1 MITLGGI
8 SKYYHGGGGAIPI
21 VVSAVNIAGTAVV
34 GQTLTCNGGT
44 VTGTEPITK
53 TYQWYRGASPIGG
66 ATNSTYTL
74 VQADAGNTSNIKCTV
89 TATNS
94 AGSASADSNTVA
106 QTLTIRTGSYLTLN
120 SISDATLRGAINN
133 VDIAIISNS
142 LTNLRALYFFNAG
155 TADKAKYNFLD
166 QRDLDAAF
174 RITFVN
180 TVAGDFT
187 SNGWLPNGVSSYGNA
202 HFTPSTNASVNG
214 VGHGVYS
221 RTNSTAGTRVY
232 GCATG
237 GAVIL
242 QNNLSGGNFVSGNV
256 STNIISYTASPTT
269 RFLYNR
275 RNSSTDMQAY
285 RDGTSLGTSTNACA
299 ALPSSKFYFGARN
312 GGAGTPDLYDNH
324 QVTIGV
330 LDIGLTNA
338 QALILRTIVDNYNL
352 ECGINV

>member
-8 SKYYHGGGGAIPI
+8 SKYYQGGGGGVPI
-21 VVSAVNIAGTAVV
+21 VVSAVSIAGTEVV
-34 GQTLTCNGGT
+34 NQTLTVSYT
-44 VTGTEPITK
+44 ITGTPTVITRR
-53 TYQWYRGASPIGG
+53 WYRGATLIF
-66 ATNSTYTL
+66 TSTSSDTYVLT
-74 VQADAGNTSNIKCTV
+74 QAEAGNTSNITCNV
-89 TATNS
+89 DADGVSNAT
-94 AGSASADSNTVA
+94 SNTIA
-106 QTLTIRTGSYLTLN
+106 QILTIRTGGYLTLN

-133 VDIAIISNS
+133 VDIGIISNS

-187 SNGWLPNGVSSYGNA
+187 SNGWLPNGVSSYGNT

-221 RTNSTAGTRVY
+221 RTNSTTGVRVY
-232 GCATG
+232 GCITSG
-237 GAVIL
+237 VLL
-242 QNNLSGGNFVSGNV
+242 QNNLSGGNFVSGSA
-256 STNIISYTASPTT
+256 STNIINYTASPTT
-269 RFLYNR
+269 RFLYSR

-285 RDGTSLGTSTNACA
+285 RDGSSLGTSTNACT

-312 GGAGTPDLYDNH
+312 FNTGTPDFYDNH